1 MQNPGFPGL
10 ATVFK
15 EHKETFMDIQR
26 VTLLTWGDSAIPRLA
41 DTSWYCGEV
50 QLKKSFLIISG
61 WEKIF
66 PIHRK
71 NLILRDAKLHP
82 AIIRQRCRKGL
93 K

>member
-26 VTLLTWGDSAIPRLA
+26 VTLLTPGDSAIPRLA

-50 QLKKSFLIISG
+50 QLKKIIPDHLRLG
-61 WEKIF
+61 
-66 PIHRK
+66 K
-71 NLILRDAKLHP
+71 NLPDT
-82 AIIRQRCRKGL
+82 
-93 K
+93 